1 VKALDKTEW
10 RMGYLDRFRG
20 MLEIPLLEFIPGG
33 DVPWHRVYY
42 FKKGR
47 EVMWDRNTR
56 VDKIFGSGDAAEH
69 DDGKGGAKGNNKKA
83 AGKGKK
89 GGQDKGAS
97 AAPSTA
103 VPEKV
108 RVRHGGDRSSRRA
121 FHSLRTL
128 CRLSSLSLLMTVCDT
143 DCQQASGV
151 DTSACLPLLYHHTEL
166 AGGLAIHRQ
175 QDRRSGTCTCC
186 YDHQP
191 LN

>member
-128 CRLSSLSLLMTVCDT
+128 CRLSSLSPDDRVRYRLPTSQRCGHLCLSTATLPPHRAGRRPRNPSPTRPTEWYVHVLL
-143 DCQQASGV
+143 
-151 DTSACLPLLYHHTEL
+151 
-166 AGGLAIHRQ
+166 
-175 QDRRSGTCTCC
+175 
-186 YDHQP
+186 
-191 LN
+191 